1 MADSKRLVIQKAIT
15 QQLETITVANGYQH
29 DMSGRVFRGRSDFGS
44 ETTWPFIGIFEV
56 RPDDNVNR
64 ADSSVQKDLWV
75 LGIQGV
81 IKSDTKHPT
90 DPAQNLLADI
100 RKAIGQVLKPD
111 TPVNRNPL
119 HMFGDLVVD
128 MTVDGGVTFN
138 PEELQGAA
146 VCVLKVSIDLTEDL
160 ENPYEI

>member
-15 QQLETITVANGYQH
+15 AQLETILLSNGYQH
-29 DMSGRVFRGRSDFGS
+29 DLSNKVFRGRADFGT
-44 ETTWPFIGIFEV
+44 ETIRPFVGIFEV

-64 ADSSVQKDLWV
+64 ADSAVQKDVWI

-81 IKSDTKHPT
+81 VTSANDHPT

-111 TPVNRNPL
+111 SPVQPNPM
-119 HMFGDLVVD
+119 HMFGDLVND
-128 MTVDGGVTFN
+128 MRIDGGMTFC
-138 PEELQGAA
+138 PEEDQSVAI
-146 VCVLKVSIDLTEDL
+146 CVLKLTIDLSEDL